1 MFSILPSRRS
11 AGPRMS
17 LQTFLC
23 SWVVRCV
30 DFLFRAIDL
39 LIYGLLIC
47 FLAYSGAQDFVLA
60 LLPWTLVWNLQMK
73 KKEKIGIAFAMSLG
87 VL

>member
-1 MFSILPSRRS
+1 L
-11 AGPRMS
+11 
-17 LQTFLC
+17 LTF
-23 SWVVRCV
+23 
-30 DFLFRAIDL
+30 DFL
-39 LIYGLLIC
+39 LI
-47 FLAYSGAQDFVLA
+47 AYSGAQDFVLA